1 MVTTKWCRFNRVA
14 HYMENEQLEIIIDQI
29 FPFTTN
35 GFRAAHQRLES
46 HHGRGKVILKVI

>member
-1 MVTTKWCRFNRVA
+1 
-14 HYMENEQLEIIIDQI
+14 MENEQLEIIIDQI
-29 FPFTTN
+29 FSFTTN